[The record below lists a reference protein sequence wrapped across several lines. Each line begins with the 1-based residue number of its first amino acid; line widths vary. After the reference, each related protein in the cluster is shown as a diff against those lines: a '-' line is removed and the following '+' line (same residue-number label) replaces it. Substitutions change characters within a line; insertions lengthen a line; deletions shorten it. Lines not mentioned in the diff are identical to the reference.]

1 MSFHNWFN
9 GLMLHGSCLR
19 EYILKTSSKK
29 LTIRRCPNTTQSY
42 QTFTQSLFLDEHL
55 LHLSGS
61 AAGAG
66 GGLAISTCPPPMSR
80 TERCARWLDWLQQ
93 VSTST
98 DYHTLVKLCH
108 DFVVSRGG
116 DKAVEMDEM
125 DLELVDIEKKQIEDL
140 TNMRK
145 SPHLL
150 PYRRYIYIG
159 EVSLQKEK
167 KERFG
172 AGVSPFLI
180 CHDPS

>member
-1 MSFHNWFN
+1 
-9 GLMLHGSCLR
+9 MLHGRCLR
-19 EYILKTSSKK
+19 EYTPATSNGMLKT
-29 LTIRRCPNTTQSY
+29 RRCPNPTQAY
-42 QTFTQSLFLDEHL
+42 QTFTQSLFLDQHL
-55 LHLSGS
+55 LQLSGS

-66 GGLAISTCPPPMSR
+66 GGLAISTCPPPTSR

-108 DFVVSRGG
+108 NFVVSRGG
-116 DKAVEMDEM
+116 GKAVEMDEM

-172 AGVSPFLI
+172 AGVSSPFG
-180 CHDPS
+180 HGYGD

>member
-1 MSFHNWFN
+1 
-9 GLMLHGSCLR
+9 
-19 EYILKTSSKK
+19 
-29 LTIRRCPNTTQSY
+29 
-42 QTFTQSLFLDEHL
+42 
-55 LHLSGS
+55 
-61 AAGAG
+61 
-66 GGLAISTCPPPMSR
+66 MSR
-80 TERCARWLDWLQQ
+80 TERCARWLDWFQQ

-116 DKAVEMDEM
+116 GKAVEMDGM

-172 AGVSPFLI
+172 AGVSSSFI
-180 CHDPS
+180 RDGSS

>member
-1 MSFHNWFN
+1 
-9 GLMLHGSCLR
+9 MLHGNCLR
-19 EYILKTSSKK
+19 KYFLVRRSET
-29 LTIRRCPNTTQSY
+29 LTLRRCPNPTQAY
-42 QTFTQSLFLDEHL
+42 QTFTQSLFLDQHL
-55 LHLSGS
+55 LQLSGS

-66 GGLAISTCPPPMSR
+66 GGLAISTCPPAMSR

-116 DKAVEMDEM
+116 GKAVEMDEM

-172 AGVSPFLI
+172 AGVSSSFIRDGPF
-180 CHDPS
+180 